1 MKNRTTC
8 VVTLGIVIFLALGCA
23 TVNTNQEKAN
33 DHMAIGAA
41 FMKSG
46 QYTDALREF
55 FKAEKLTPHDPVL
68 HYYIGIA
75 YLAKEAR
82 DKAMMEFQKAVR
94 LNPEYSEAHNYIG
107 TLYLDNNQLDPAI
120 ASFDRALANI
130 LYDTPA
136 VSLYNKGLAL
146 YKKGDHKGSIACY
159 KQALKTR
166 DSYPLLP
173 PLEKNMGLSYLAL
186 GQYADAAI
194 HLNEALAKT
203 PDYAEAKYWL
213 AVVKVRQKQYSEA
226 SKLLQEV
233 VREAPQSEYGVKAK
247 DMLVKIQKGRYEDIK
262 QDLL

>member
-8 VVTLGIVIFLALGCA
+8 MMILGIMILLTLGCA

-55 FKAEKLTPHDPVL
+55 FEAEKLTPNDPVL

-94 LNPEYSEAHNYIG
+94 LNPDYSEAHNYIG
-107 TLYLDNNQLDPAI
+107 TLYLENNQLDLAI

-136 VSLYNKGLAL
+136 VSLYNKGWAL
-146 YKKGDHKGSIACY
+146 YKKGDYKGSIACY
-159 KQALKTR
+159 KQAFKTR
-166 DSYPLLP
+166 DSEPLLP

-186 GQYADAAI
+186 GQYADAAT
-194 HLNEALAKT
+194 HFNEALAKA
-203 PDYAEAKYWL
+203 PDYTEAKYWL

-233 VREAPQSEYGVKAK
+233 VREAPQSEYGAKAK
-247 DMLVKIQKGRYEDIK
+247 DMLAKIQKGRYEEIK
-262 QDLL
+262 